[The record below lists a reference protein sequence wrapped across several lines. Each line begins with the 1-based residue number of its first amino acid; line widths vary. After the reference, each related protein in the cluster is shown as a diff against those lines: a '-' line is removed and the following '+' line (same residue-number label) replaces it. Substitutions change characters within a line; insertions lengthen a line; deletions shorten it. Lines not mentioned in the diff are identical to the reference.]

1 MANPRGGLKPSGM
14 SLSIKFA
21 LVISGVSAALII
33 IMGLIVYQQVS
44 KTLDSEINKRGAGL
58 VRQLSGR
65 CVSYHNDYVKRLA
78 EYTRREAALQKK
90 QKAVKDDADRA
101 AKVRVIITER
111 KTLRVEKLAVRD
123 AMIESMETYLN
134 TMVYLPGTQ
143 KTGDVLTAFCLE
155 DGKAGS
161 PKDIQGGREL
171 SDITPESSTKM
182 QGVISVEK
190 GWATIGGNAVQVRM
204 FRMPVFG
211 GTERPEAAVLLSA
224 TRINETQSQI
234 KWAIVLSTVM
244 AIAIGAGVSFLLA
257 GQVTNP
263 VKRLVEDIEIVAGGD
278 LDHETLATST
288 DEIGILADTFN
299 VMTKRIHEAHGQQL
313 EHKAREHELNI
324 ATEIQSNLLPKK
336 IPKLEHYGLGAFY
349 RPSKEVGGDYYDF
362 IQIDETHLGI
372 VVADVSGKGVPGSMV
387 MTMARS
393 LIRMEAV
400 RNLSAADTFIKT
412 NRVIAQDIKRGMFV
426 TAMYVILDT
435 ENHTLQVA
443 SAGHNP
449 MVLYRDKLGKCSLVN
464 PKGIALG
471 FDKGPIFERTI
482 TEETVQLQPGDR
494 VVLYTDGVP
503 EAMSPDQEEYG
514 EKRFYKL
521 VQANSTKSSNQF
533 VNLLVD
539 SLEQWKGDGAEQSD
553 DITITTFR
561 LLKGK

>member
-1 MANPRGGLKPSGM
+1 M
-14 SLSIKFA
+14 SLPIKFA
-21 LVISGVSAALII
+21 LVISGVSAALIV
-33 IMGLIVYQQVS
+33 IMGVIVYSQVS
-44 KTLDSEINKRGAGL
+44 KTIDSEINKRGANL
-58 VRQLSGR
+58 VRQLRGR
-65 CVSYHNDYVKRLA
+65 CVGYHNDYLNQIVTREKRIAKLA
-78 EYTRREAALQKK
+78 DDYRAAQQAGEPDKAMEIKK
-90 QKAVKDDADRA
+90 QRQTAREEKARL
-101 AKVRVIITER
+101 R
-111 KTLRVEKLAVRD
+111 KNLLK
-123 AMIESMETYLN
+123 SMEDYLDAA
-134 TMVYLPGTQ
+134 VFLPDT
-143 KTGDVLTAFCLE
+143 KNTGDVLTMAYLE
-155 DGKAGS
+155 GTGKGQ
-161 PKDIQGGREL
+161 PPTKLGGKDLDDVTAESVKTIQ
-171 SDITPESSTKM
+171 K
-182 QGVISVEK
+182 VIKVSRSEAMNRGK
-190 GWATIGGNAVQVRM
+190 SIPVRM
-204 FRMPVFG
+204 FRMPVFSG
-211 GTERPEAAVLLSA
+211 KDRPQAAVLMSA
-224 TRINETQSQI
+224 ARINETQNKI
-234 KWAIVLSTVM
+234 MFAIILSTVM

-278 LDHETLATST
+278 LDHRTLPTST
-288 DEIGILADTFN
+288 DEIGILAETFD
-299 VMTKRIHEAHGQQL
+299 VMTQRIHKAHAQEL

-336 IPKLEHYGLGAFY
+336 IPKLDGYGVGAFY

-362 IQIDETHLGI
+362 IQIDEDHLGI

-426 TAMYVILDT
+426 TAMYVILNIKT
-435 ENHTLQVA
+435 GTCQVA

-449 MVLYRDKLGKCSLVN
+449 MVLFRDKLGKCSLVN

-482 TEETVQLQPGDR
+482 TEETIKLQPGDR

-503 EAMSPDQEEYG
+503 EAMNPEQEEYG

-521 VQANSTKSSNQF
+521 VQANSTKNSNQF

-539 SLEQWKGDGAEQSD
+539 SLEQWKGEAGEQSD
-553 DITITTFR
+553 DITIVTFR
-561 LLKGK
+561 FLNS